1 MPSEVLTDVEARAD
15 AGFLKTCDIVRTNGD
30 CRVTYAISNPLASVV
45 AAQRAL
51 DYLAAEYPE
60 DSRIPLSVD
69 RVVEEGSVVC
79 GGKPMMYISGSL
91 AALARLETPFAQR
104 LGFACA
110 SAWNAFAMCRALP
123 RTSFVATDAPYCA
136 GDDMQLLAAY
146 GASVGSDR
154 KRTRLNSSQ

>member
-30 CRVTYAISNPLASVV
+30 CRVTYAISNPLDSVV

-79 GGKPMMYISGSL
+79 GGKPLMYISGSL
-91 AALARLETPFAQR
+91 AALARLETDRQSVVEGKR
-104 LGFACA
+104 GTV
-110 SAWNAFAMCRALP
+110 R
-123 RTSFVATDAPYCA
+123 VAP
-136 GDDMQLLAAY
+136 G
-146 GASVGSDR
+146 
-154 KRTRLNSSQ
+154 